1 MPPLRTCSYLTINFL
16 EQQGQQSKEVNVMIT
31 NHLIEEVALKLYV
44 KSGNAE
50 GHDLDNWLEAESIVW
65 DDIEEE
71 TQCTLE
77 LRT

>member
-1 MPPLRTCSYLTINFL
+1 M
-16 EQQGQQSKEVNVMIT
+16 MIT
-31 NHLIEEVALKLYV
+31 DHSIEEVALKLYV

-71 TQCTLE
+71 TQCILE